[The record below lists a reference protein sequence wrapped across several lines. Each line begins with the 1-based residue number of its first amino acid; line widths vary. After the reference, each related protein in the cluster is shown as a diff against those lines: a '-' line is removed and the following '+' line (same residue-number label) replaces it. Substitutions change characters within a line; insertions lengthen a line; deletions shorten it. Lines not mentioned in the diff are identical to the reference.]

1 MVEHTHSR
9 MRLAMAPEPLLS
21 VCHRV
26 ELIETIAG
34 ETGILYKPPV
44 QLV

>member
-34 ETGILYKPPV
+34 ETGILCKPPV